1 MSHLTDTD
9 TMAIKRHDGV
19 QADSLAD
26 YICDYLDEAMEP
38 ALKDVFEAYVAHQPD
53 LAQFVNDARSGMKAL
68 SFLRDPNIGANARE

>member
-1 MSHLTDTD
+1 MSYFTDTD
-9 TMAIKRHDGV
+9 TMAPKRHDGV

-38 ALKDVFEAYVAHQPD
+38 ALKEVFEAYVANQPD

-68 SFLRDPNIGANARE
+68 SFLRDSNTGESARE